1 MYKLKA
7 CPYCGN
13 KNVKLKETE
22 IRGLVNTTVY
32 YIDCEAYACNR
43 PQLEFYYKPEDA
55 IEAWNSI
62 ERKEH
67 NVCGGCYF
75 FGIPQNKNEFPYC
88 KIFYQTGKTGACFID
103 DPACESF
110 FDKDILKTER
120 TAANEQT

>member
-1 MYKLKA
+1 MDKLKA

-13 KNVKLKETE
+13 KNVKLKKTE

-43 PQLEFYYKPEDA
+43 TELQFYYKPEDA
-55 IEAWNSI
+55 IEEWNSI
-62 ERKEH
+62 ERKEK

-88 KIFYQTGKTGACFID
+88 KIFSQTGKTGACFID

-120 TAANEQT
+120 TFANDG

>member
-1 MYKLKA
+1 MDKLKA

-13 KNVKLKETE
+13 KNVKLKKTE

-67 NVCGGCYF
+67 NVCGV
-75 FGIPQNKNEFPYC
+75 FGKRGNSARIAGRKSNGRKIKQNE
-88 KIFYQTGKTGACFID
+88 T
-103 DPACESF
+103 
-110 FDKDILKTER
+110 
-120 TAANEQT
+120 